1 MEQSDLNSNQ
11 ISIDTALPNNF
22 LAEQIILSSLLINP
36 DVIDMVTNSISVEAF
51 YFKNHQEIYRA
62 IIFMHTNKFP
72 IDILTL
78 TNFLQ
83 NNGLLEKT
91 GGVKLLAELLSQR
104 PNLSTLEEYIKLL
117 NDKFVRRSVIKLG
130 YEIINSGYVTSIPLT
145 TILNEF
151 EEKIVTFRN
160 QLSPPKTENN
170 LELLDSIFSE
180 LKSKS
185 INPTL
190 AGLSSGF
197 YDLDCLTQGFQ
208 KSDLIIIAGRPSIGK
223 TAFVLNI
230 TADVVRQARLPV
242 LFFSL
247 EMSKEQILYR
257 FLSIESQI
265 SQLRLKSGNLGK
277 EDWIKITRVMP
288 IIAKLPLF
296 IDDNFNLSIQD
307 IRAKIKSILFEQK
320 KLGLIVIDYLQ
331 LMQNSHSDSKMENR
345 AQELSYTTRSLKMLA
360 REFNVP
366 IIVLSQLSRNVE
378 NRVDKRPILS
388 DLRESGSIEQD
399 ADLILLLY
407 KTNTYPQLTDQTSK
421 LIELIIAKQ
430 RNGPTGI
437 IKLKFNQESTKFLDW
452 N

>member
-1 MEQSDLNSNQ
+1 MNQSDLNSNQ
-11 ISIDTALPNNF
+11 ISITNSLPNNF
-22 LAEQIILSSLLINP
+22 LAEQIILSCLLNNSDMIEATINLL
-36 DVIDMVTNSISVEAF
+36 SVEAF

-62 IIFMHTNKFP
+62 IIFMNKNNFP
-72 IDILTL
+72 IDIITL
-78 TNFLQ
+78 INFLQ
-83 NNGLLEKT
+83 TNGLLEKI
-91 GGVKLLAELLSQR
+91 GGPKVLVDLISQR
-104 PNLSTLEEYIKLL
+104 PNITHLKEYINLL
-117 NDKFVRRSVIKLG
+117 NDKFLRRSVIKIG
-130 YEIINSGYVTSIPLT
+130 YEIINSSYTTSIPLT
-145 TILNEF
+145 QTLNEL
-151 EEKIVTFRN
+151 EEKIVDFKN
-160 QLSPPKTENN
+160 WLLLSQSLDNV
-170 LELLDSIFSE
+170 ELLNNIFTD

-185 INPTL
+185 IEPSL

-197 YDLDCLTQGFQ
+197 YDLDCMTQGFQ

-223 TAFVLNI
+223 TALILNI
-230 TADVVRQARLPV
+230 VADVVRQSRLPA

-257 FLSIESQI
+257 LLSIETQI

-277 EDWIKITRVMP
+277 DDWFKISRVIP
-288 IIAKLPLF
+288 ILAKVPLF

-307 IRAKIKSILFEQK
+307 IRTKIKSILFEQK
-320 KLGLIVIDYLQ
+320 NLGLIVIDYLQ
-331 LMQNSHSDSKMENR
+331 LMQSSDSKIENR
-345 AQELSYTTRSLKMLA
+345 VQELAYTTRALKILA
-360 REFNVP
+360 REFNIP

-407 KTNTYPQLTDQTSK
+407 KSSNYNQVDKQTAT

-430 RNGPTGI
+430 RNGPTGV
-437 IKLKFNQESTKFLDW
+437 IKLKFDQESTKFLDW